1 MKKIFLL
8 FIALLLISGFKAEDQ
23 PQNIDKKEQQAA
35 EISNFV
41 FLKIRDSFIL
51 QGITSNVR
59 LYFNFNLNMPL
70 DVTNQEV
77 SSMRKEIVN
86 ELGDEYLKKLNANGF
101 LNSQILLF
109 KESLKKKFNEEEIN
123 EISIYIPSKSI
134 SLNVDEG
141 KFAFLRDN
149 KKFTKFL
156 DKYRFSELYYQEVSK
171 LITPSFSIE
180 LFDSLKSILEKHGYK
195 EGYEFNTNPLVLSW
209 DILGQWS
216 VAYDEPYEWK
226 NVDIREYETGAYMVV
241 SDGSSF
247 IQFDNKFNS
256 CYYLF
261 EDIKASCNVELVSDS
276 MIDIEIP
283 GGVLAFRRNKYNS
296 WQMCMHKQE
305 KNCIGVTNWRT
316 KGERYLGDYKKVSKS
331 KGRVQFGKSFYLYE
345 GFGTAHYWAGGK
357 YVGNWKTH
365 RHHGKGM
372 FFYGDGAKYEG
383 EFDSGYRHGKGTYT
397 FKNGNYFEGQFVNGE
412 RQGLGKLTTKSGK
425 TYEGMWKNDKRTG
438 SIKITD
444 EQGNISE
451 CIYVKGN
458 QRKCS

>member
-51 QGITSNVR
+51 QGVASNVR

-70 DVTNQEV
+70 DVANQEV
-77 SSMRKEIVN
+77 SSVRKEIVN

-101 LNSQILLF
+101 LNSKILLF

-156 DKYRFSELYYQEVSK
+156 DKYRFSELYYEEVSK

-195 EGYEFNTNPLVLSW
+195 EGYEHKPFSPL
-209 DILGQWS
+209 LG
-216 VAYDEPYEWK
+216 
-226 NVDIREYETGAYMVV
+226 
-241 SDGSSF
+241 
-247 IQFDNKFNS
+247 
-256 CYYLF
+256 
-261 EDIKASCNVELVSDS
+261 
-276 MIDIEIP
+276 
-283 GGVLAFRRNKYNS
+283 
-296 WQMCMHKQE
+296 
-305 KNCIGVTNWRT
+305 
-316 KGERYLGDYKKVSKS
+316 YLGTMES
-331 KGRVQFGKSFYLYE
+331 L
-345 GFGTAHYWAGGK
+345 
-357 YVGNWKTH
+357 
-365 RHHGKGM
+365 
-372 FFYGDGAKYEG
+372 
-383 EFDSGYRHGKGTYT
+383 
-397 FKNGNYFEGQFVNGE
+397 
-412 RQGLGKLTTKSGK
+412 
-425 TYEGMWKNDKRTG
+425 
-438 SIKITD
+438 
-444 EQGNISE
+444 
-451 CIYVKGN
+451 C
-458 QRKCS
+458 